1 MERDKNMRK
10 VSFLL
15 IVLFFA
21 ACASVCADEIVVG
34 DITYYED
41 PATLHI
47 GPGAGQPGAT
57 GAGLHPNPIG
67 YSLVDVYQ
75 TSGGASLLGNPLLL
89 ILGIPNNTT
98 DLFASNPISS
108 VMSYNTYSGKYPGG
122 GVVGTS
128 AFATA
133 GTYGLISRVSGGF
146 FGNWA
151 SLEPPSVDAYSWL
164 GLVMADTNSNNFG
177 NWVTYDQNIGV
188 TAANFGMYVF
198 ALNTALDGEGLV
210 DIQFSQA
217 LPQGTYMIAY
227 GQTPVTYNNHGK
239 PQITIYDTPFTQ
251 AGQTVPEPGSLV
263 LLGTGLLGL
272 VGMVRRKFSTK

>member
-10 VSFLL
+10 VNFLL

-21 ACASVCADEIVVG
+21 ACASAWADEIVVG

-75 TSGGASLLGNPLLL
+75 TSDGASLLGNPLLL

-108 VMSYNTYSGKYPGG
+108 VMSYNTYSGTYPGG
-122 GVVGTS
+122 GVVGAS

-133 GTYGLISRVSGGF
+133 GTYGLISPVSRGF
-146 FGNWA
+146 FG
-151 SLEPPSVDAYSWL
+151 SFTSGEAYTFL
-164 GLVMADTNSNNFG
+164 HLTMADTNSNNFG

-198 ALNTALDGEGLV
+198 ALTTALDGQGLV

-217 LPQGTYMIAY
+217 LPLGTYVIAY
-227 GQTPVTYNNHGK
+227 GQTPPRTNGNGNGK
-239 PQITIYDTPFTQ
+239 TVMIYDTPFTE
-251 AGQTVPEPGSLV
+251 AGQTVPEPGSL
-263 LLGTGLLGL
+263 LLLSTGLLGL
-272 VGMVRRKFSTK
+272 VGMVRRKFSI

>member
-75 TSGGASLLGNPLLL
+75 TSDGASLLGNPLLL

-108 VMSYNTYSGKYPGG
+108 VMSYNPYSTYPAG
-122 GVVGTS
+122 GVTGTS

-133 GTYGLISRVSGGF
+133 ATYGLISPVSGGYF
-146 FGNWA
+146 DSMTSG
-151 SLEPPSVDAYSWL
+151 EVYSFL
-164 GLVMADTNSNNFG
+164 NLQAPHEMSNNFG
-177 NWVTYDQNIGV
+177 NWFTADQNIGV

-198 ALNTALDGEGLV
+198 ALNTALDGQGLV

-217 LPQGTYMIAY
+217 LPLGTYVIAY
-227 GQTPVTYNNHGK
+227 GQTPPRTNGNGNGNTVM
-239 PQITIYDTPFTQ
+239 IYDTPFTE
-251 AGQTVPEPGSLV
+251 AGQTVPEPGSL
-263 LLGTGLLGL
+263 LLLSTGLLGL
-272 VGMVRRKFSTK
+272 VGIVRRKFSTK